1 MKEKFDRNKKY
12 KNIGEIKVKPKE
24 TTGAALLQNLVALE
38 RMREELGPDA
48 KNASIDEYVDID
60 KAPEERQ
67 KHR

>member
-12 KNIGEIKVKPKE
+12 KNIGEIKVKPSV
-24 TTGAALLQNLVALE
+24 TAGATLCKLLADLE

-48 KNASIDEYVDID
+48 KIASIDEYIDID

-67 KHR
+67 KRR

>member
-12 KNIGEIKVKPKE
+12 KNIGEIKVKPSE
-24 TTGAALLQNLVALE
+24 TVGAALLQNLVALE

-48 KNASIDEYVDID
+48 KIASIDEYIDID

-67 KHR
+67 KRR